1 MPGFAYGE
9 VAMTQPAPTPVQPI
23 PGDPAPALANPAPA
37 PPPGLAPAAP
47 APVDDK
53 PLGPGG
59 EKALAAEREAR
70 KALEKKFAPLEQFLG
85 ALTGGQKPPDG
96 KSEVELL
103 QERFA
108 EHEKT
113 LADER
118 AARFRA
124 EVAHTKGLTPE
135 QTEWLRGGTREELE
149 ASAERLLAAFPA
161 APAGPRNPAPD
172 PSQGA
177 RGGGTPAGDLD
188 ARIAEAQSKGDFR
201 AVIALQKQKLLNVP
215 R

>member
-1 MPGFAYGE
+1 
-9 VAMTQPAPTPVQPI
+9 MTQPAPTPVQPI
-23 PGDPAPALANPAPA
+23 PGDPVPAPANPAPA
-37 PPPGLAPAAP
+37 PPPGPAP
-47 APVDDK
+47 APTPAPPADDK

-59 EKALAAEREAR
+59 EKALATEREAR
-70 KALEKKFAPLEQFLG
+70 KALEKKLAPLEQFLS
-85 ALTGGQKPPDG
+85 ALTGGQKPVDG

-118 AARFRA
+118 GARWRA
-124 EVAHTKGLTPE
+124 EIANEKGLTA
-135 QTEWLRGGTREELE
+135 QQAARLNGATRDE
-149 ASAERLLAAFPA
+149 LLADADALLALFPTA
-161 APAGPRNPAPD
+161 AGPRTPLPD

-177 RGGGTPAGDLD
+177 RGGGTPAADLD
-188 ARIAEAQSKGDFR
+188 ARIAEAQGKRDFR
-201 AVIALQKQKLLNVP
+201 TVIALQKQKLQNVP